1 MTVSKHYMT
10 NLTPHNKIIEE
21 FEKLVTVDG
30 YKVALSI
37 EGTTQFIREVLE
49 QRDKE
54 WNQDVEAMVKRLIRG
69 TVEGIE
75 KMADNVSLSVEE
87 QINSL

>member
-1 MTVSKHYMT
+1 MT

-37 EGTTQFIREVLE
+37 EDTTQFIREVLE

-54 WNQDVEAMVKRLIRG
+54 WNQDAEAMVKRLMEI
-69 TVEGIE
+69 TVKGIE
-75 KMADNVSLSVEE
+75 EMTNNVSLSIEE
-87 QINSL
+87 KINSL

>member
-1 MTVSKHYMT
+1 MT

-54 WNQDVEAMVKRLIRG
+54 WNQDVEAMVKRLIG
-69 TVEGIE
+69 MTVKGIE
-75 KMADNVSLSVEE
+75 EMTDNVASSIEE
-87 QINSL
+87 KINSL

>member
-1 MTVSKHYMT
+1 MT

>member
-1 MTVSKHYMT
+1 MT

-75 KMADNVSLSVEE
+75 KMADNVSLSVVEPCK
-87 QINSL
+87 QTSSPASNT

>member
-1 MTVSKHYMT
+1 MT

-30 YKVALSI
+30 YRVTLSI
-37 EGTTQFIREVLE
+37 EDTTQFMREVLE

-54 WNQDVEAMVKRLIRG
+54 WNQDVEAMVKRLIG
-69 TVEGIE
+69 MTVKGIE
-75 KMADNVSLSVEE
+75 EMTDNVASSIEE
-87 QINSL
+87 KINSL

>member
-1 MTVSKHYMT
+1 MT

-21 FEKLVTVDG
+21 FEKLVTIDG
-30 YKVALSI
+30 YKVILSI
-37 EGTTQFIREVLE
+37 EDTTKFIREVLE

-75 KMADNVSLSVEE
+75 KMADNVSLLVEE
-87 QINSL
+87 GINSL